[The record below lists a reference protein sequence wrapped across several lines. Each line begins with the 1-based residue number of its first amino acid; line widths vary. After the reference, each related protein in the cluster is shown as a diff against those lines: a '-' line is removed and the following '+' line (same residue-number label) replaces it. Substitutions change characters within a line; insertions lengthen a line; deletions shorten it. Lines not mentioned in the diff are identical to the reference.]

1 MNPFIIIQ
9 ISVFVIISIF
19 LIIVSWRP
27 LHNPAH
33 HGFYRFF
40 AFEYIVILII
50 LNAPF
55 WFLNPLSLLQI
66 ISWILLILSIII
78 VILGFNLLKNKVD
91 YKDINRDS
99 ANYKFEN
106 TANLVDIGIYKYIR
120 HPMYSSLMFLAAGAL
135 LKNVTIIGVVLT
147 ILVFIF
153 IIVTA
158 KIEERENISFF
169 GSAYKNYLD
178 KTKMF
183 FPYIY

>member
-106 TANLVDIGIYKYIR
+106 TANLVGIGIYKYIR

>member
-1 MNPFIIIQ
+1 MNLLINIQ

-99 ANYKFEN
+99 TNYKFEN